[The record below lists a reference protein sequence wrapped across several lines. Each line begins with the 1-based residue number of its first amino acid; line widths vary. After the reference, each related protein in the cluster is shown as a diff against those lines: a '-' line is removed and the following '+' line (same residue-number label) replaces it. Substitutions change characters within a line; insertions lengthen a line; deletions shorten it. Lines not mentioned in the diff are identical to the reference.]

1 MATRLSLLTKQSLLK
16 RGQLIELQK
25 KNQFKIKQIIDM
37 SKDILEI
44 QKELKNESSES
55 NNSK

>member
-44 QKELKNESSES
+44 QKELKNESSKS

>member
-25 KNQFKIKQIIDM
+25 KNQFKIKQIINM

-44 QKELKNESSES
+44 QKELKNESSNG

>member
-44 QKELKNESSES
+44 QKELKNESSNG